1 MKPPWPTTRPCPI
14 SLRAAPRIFRFF
26 PFTRDPPIPCYLR
39 GAVRCGTQFHVCLK
53 GGVNSLLVTP
63 VELVRTRLMLQFDRD
78 PRSNPSSI
86 KGPVDCIRRI
96 VRRSG
101 VRSMWQ
107 ASARAAWRRGQ
118 GRVFQ
123 ADENS
128 GACRIPGRWCL
139 RLDSTSTR
147 NG

>member
-1 MKPPWPTTRPCPI
+1 M
-14 SLRAAPRIFRFF
+14 
-26 PFTRDPPIPCYLR
+26 
-39 GAVRCGTQFHVCLK
+39 RCGTQFYVHLK

-78 PRSNPSSI
+78 PRSNPSSV

-107 ASARAAWRRGQ
+107 ASARAAWKRGQ

-123 ADENS
+123 AGITVVCVVYLVHNLY
-128 GACRIPGRWCL
+128 GLAQPRQKWLIA
-139 RLDSTSTR
+139 
-147 NG
+147 

>member
-1 MKPPWPTTRPCPI
+1 MISPWPTIRPCPF
-14 SLRAAPRIFRFF
+14 L
-26 PFTRDPPIPCYLR
+26 FTRR
-39 GAVRCGTQFHVCLK
+39 GALSLNFLSVK
-53 GGVNSLLVTP
+53 GGVNSFLVTP

-78 PRSNPSSI
+78 TRSNPSSI

-107 ASARAAWRRGQ
+107 ASARAAWRRAR

-123 ADENS
+123 AEKAAMYS
-128 GACRIPGRWCL
+128 YTW
-139 RLDSTSTR
+139 
-147 NG
+147 